1 MGGGIGTGLGL
12 GNQGQ
17 KCGRGEHCLDS
28 GAESVAWVEIDCSE
42 GTLTDLS
49 LEHDLLVRTRSA
61 TPTADRSTP
70 SPVGN
75 KPGYYSQEVEGIG
88 GVVKKKVKKR
98 VKVGATVYEFDD
110 ERKSGKYLERESSG
124 KQRSW
129 CGWCG
134 RVCLGRADCQVQAQN
149 PL

>member
-28 GAESVAWVEIDCSE
+28 SAESVAWVEIDCSE
-42 GTLTDLS
+42 GTATGSSFEQDVLIS
-49 LEHDLLVRTRSA
+49 ARSS
-61 TPTADRSTP
+61 TPTIDRSTP
-70 SPVGN
+70 SPMAN

-98 VKVGATVYEFDD
+98 VKVGAAVYEWDD
-110 ERKSGKYLERESSG
+110 ERKSGKYLEHESSG
-124 KQRSW
+124 KERSW

-134 RVCLGRADCQVQAQN
+134 RVCLRKADIQAQAQTI
-149 PL
+149 